1 MCAVDKDLKREH
13 AVDDVLLSTCTQHQL
28 RLDIQLDLEGGGW
41 KWICAQT
48 CDCAI
53 AFSKT
58 VGFFCIVVEVAEGKR
73 RRQVTR
79 GQGIIDAFV
88 KAD

>member
-1 MCAVDKDLKREH
+1 MQMCAVDKDLKRKH

-28 RLDIQLDLEGGGW
+28 RLDFQLDLGGGGGGG

-53 AFSKT
+53 VFQK
-58 VGFFCIVVEVAEGKR
+58 
-73 RRQVTR
+73 
-79 GQGIIDAFV
+79 
-88 KAD
+88 